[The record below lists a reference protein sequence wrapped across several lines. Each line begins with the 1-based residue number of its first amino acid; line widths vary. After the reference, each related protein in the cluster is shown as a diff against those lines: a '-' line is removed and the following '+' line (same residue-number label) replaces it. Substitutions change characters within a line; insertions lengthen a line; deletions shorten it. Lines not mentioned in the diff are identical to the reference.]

1 MTGFALE
8 LELCSLPCMTKI
20 NIFCLISV
28 MSLDWVSIWP
38 LTSESRILASCSRVK
53 VTWSCLPAEC
63 RGQYT
68 GTALNRASEESLDQR
83 NNLYSSPVLT
93 FTCTTSVSGQWGRLD
108 LTSRVELATLLKYL
122 GQYSMIW
129 CMHLNTFYVKIM
141 YQAAQY
147 FSKFIW
153 WIIGLLML
161 ELYSVQS
168 YQSNSNSGCSL
179 LNQRFCKP
187 IVPNHPT
194 QILLL
199 IVLYML
205 FEIELEFSLL
215 DGLWLFLSPTINVC
229 VSLRSAW
236 EYQTMEEWWACCY
249 MG

>member
-1 MTGFALE
+1 
-8 LELCSLPCMTKI
+8 
-20 NIFCLISV
+20 

-68 GTALNRASEESLDQR
+68 ETALNRASEESLDQKS
-83 NNLYSSPVLT
+83 NLYSSPVLT

-129 CMHLNTFYVKIM
+129 FMYLNTFLCKDYVPGRSI
-141 YQAAQY
+141 
-147 FSKFIW
+147 FFEIHW
-153 WIIGLLML
+153 WIIGLLIL
-161 ELYSVQS
+161 ELCSVQS
-168 YQSNSNSGCSL
+168 NQSNSHSGCSL

-187 IVPNHPT
+187 IVPNNPT

-236 EYQTMEEWWACCY
+236 EHQTMEEWWACCY